1 MKHELIPTSS
11 KITPKASH
19 MDALVRMIAPEQKT
33 ARKRPSLN
41 LGVALDQS
49 GSMSANNAFEQAK
62 QATLSLLSQLDAT
75 DRISVV
81 LYNTTARVLLPSCLV
96 SEARIRLPGLL
107 ACERAG
113 GSTALH
119 AGWLTAAQQIAPH
132 VNEYGISRVLLLS
145 DGQATDGQ
153 CNPAA
158 LKEEAYQ
165 LLAAGIS
172 TGTYGLGMNFNEV
185 LMTDMAAGG
194 PARFAEDADQLAPY
208 FRADFDLLSQ
218 TVAPVVSLSIAAKTQ
233 DGVVLPVELL
243 NGYSKDAQGAWRLPA
258 AVAGAETWAA
268 VRLDLADL
276 GAAKLVEIEACWKWQ
291 DNQGHSHAHTETHEI
306 SVGKGKKNA
315 VAIER
320 CAEALAA
327 KMAKEAAQAAR
338 MGDFAS
344 AQASVN
350 MMRSLSASNA
360 YIQQVS
366 DNLDHLVMRGDAT
379 AFSKEALYSSTTMS
393 NRVAESNEN
402 AGVLSNDRFGLRK
415 AVQGKHIAQVDNDNQ
430 EKNP

>member
-11 KITPKASH
+11 KISPKAPN

-33 ARKRPSLN
+33 VRARPSLN

-62 QATLSLLSQLDAT
+62 QATLSLLSQLDAS

-119 AGWLTAAQQIAPH
+119 AGWLTAAQQVAPY

-218 TVAPVVSLSIAAKTQ
+218 TVAPLVSLSVSAKTSN
-233 DGVVLPVELL
+233 GTAIPVELL
-243 NGYSKDAQGAWRLPA
+243 NGYSQDAQGYWRLPA

-268 VRLDLADL
+268 IRLDLAGL
-276 GAAKLVEIEACWKWQ
+276 EAAKNVEIEVRWKWQ
-291 DNQGHSHAHTETHEI
+291 DNSGGNHTHNETHSI
-306 SVGKGKKNA
+306 AVGKGKKNE
-315 VAIER
+315 VATER

-327 KMAKEAAQAAR
+327 KMAKAAAEAAR
-338 MGDFAS
+338 IGDFAS
-344 AQASVN
+344 AQLSVN
-350 MMRSLSASNA
+350 MMRGLSASNA

-366 DNLDHLVMRGDAT
+366 DNLDHLVARGDAT

-393 NRVAESNEN
+393 NRVAECNEN
-402 AGVLSNDRFGLRK
+402 TSVLSNDRFGLRK
-415 AVQGKHIAQVDNDNQ
+415 AVQGKHVSNTDSGKTEDT
-430 EKNP
+430 P